1 MTVTGNDYRASVYG
15 RMADTMER
23 DPIVTATNRATV
35 PMGRG
40 FDMWRRFNYGAEL
53 VSVHDDAG
61 REWFLTPKQ
70 AKVYDLARTFI
81 DAGTTR
87 MRFMAKELG
96 MSPSTVSRALWKL
109 QAIGLIAF
117 IVGRGRYAGLIIVKR
132 AANDGL
138 ERFREAAKAKL
149 REWRKASEARVSRL
163 IVNVAS
169 IYSLRDVEVHGFG
182 NGFDNV
188 YVDVMGATLKRPWTP
203 EELREAGII

>member
-1 MTVTGNDYRASVYG
+1 MTVTGNDYRARVYG
-15 RMADTMER
+15 RMADDMDR
-23 DPIVTATNRATV
+23 DPIVTTTNRATV

-40 FDMWRRFNYGAEL
+40 FAMWRRFNYAAEL

-70 AKVYDLARTFI
+70 AKVYDLAKTFV
-81 DAGTTR
+81 DNGTTR
-87 MRFMAKELG
+87 MRHMATELG

-138 ERFREAAKAKL
+138 ERFRTAAKAKI
-149 REWRKASEARVSRL
+149 REWRLAAERRVSRL
-163 IVNVAS
+163 KINVAS
-169 IYSLRDVEVHGFG
+169 YYSWKDVEEHGYG
-182 NGFDNV
+182 DV
-188 YVDVMGATLKRPWTP
+188 YVDVMSATLKKPWTP
-203 EELREAGII
+203 EELRDAGII

>member
-1 MTVTGNDYRASVYG
+1 MTVTVNDRRAHVYG
-15 RMADTMER
+15 RMADAAER

-40 FDMWRRFNYGAEL
+40 FAMWRRFNYAAEL

-61 REWFLTPKQ
+61 REWLLTPKQ
-70 AKVYDLARTFI
+70 AKVYDLARTFM

-96 MSPSTVSRALWKL
+96 MSPSSVSRALWKL
-109 QAIGLIAF
+109 QAIGLLAF

-169 IYSLRDVEVHGFG
+169 YYSWKDVEASGYG
-182 NGFDNV
+182 NV
-188 YVDVMGATLKRPWTP
+188 YVDVMGATLKKPWTP